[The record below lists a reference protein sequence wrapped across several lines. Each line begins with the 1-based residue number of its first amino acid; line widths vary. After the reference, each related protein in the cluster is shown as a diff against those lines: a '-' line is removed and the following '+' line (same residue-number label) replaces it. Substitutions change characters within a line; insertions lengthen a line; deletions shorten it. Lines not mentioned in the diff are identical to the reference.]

1 MNHFIE
7 NEAKRPDVAFGS
19 VRLRLEDLGRHVQR
33 SSDSTLD
40 FEGFVFFLSEAKITN
55 FGVTFRHHDI
65 GRF

>member
-19 VRLRLEDLGRHVQR
+19 VRFGLEDLGRHVQR

-40 FEGFVFFLSEAKITN
+40 FKGFVFFLSEAKITDFCVA
-55 FGVTFRHHDI
+55 FGHHDI